1 MFRVGTSDPLAPLGM
16 TCCGFHFCE
25 TRRRMKAL
33 FVIGLII
40 VVLGILSFFV
50 PVPHTER
57 HGLDAGDIHVGVN
70 THHDEMLPPYVGVIL
85 IVVGGGLIVAGRRA
99 T

>member
-1 MFRVGTSDPLAPLGM
+1 
-16 TCCGFHFCE
+16 
-25 TRRRMKAL
+25 MKAL
-33 FVIGLII
+33 LIIGLVI

-57 HGLDAGDIHVGVN
+57 HGLDAGDIHVGVS

-85 IVVGGGLIVAGRRA
+85 IVVGGGLMVMGVKSRR
-99 T
+99 

>member
-1 MFRVGTSDPLAPLGM
+1 VKVLLI
-16 TCCGFHFCE
+16 
-25 TRRRMKAL
+25 
-33 FVIGLII
+33 IGLVI

-50 PVPHTER
+50 PVPHTEH

-85 IVVGGGLIVAGRRA
+85 IVVGGGLMVVGGRKRV
-99 T
+99 

>member
-1 MFRVGTSDPLAPLGM
+1 
-16 TCCGFHFCE
+16 
-25 TRRRMKAL
+25 MKSL
-33 FVIGLII
+33 LVIGLVI

-70 THHDEMLPPYVGVIL
+70 THHDDMLPPYVGVIL
-85 IVVGGGLIVAGRRA
+85 IVVGGGLMVASRKRA
-99 T
+99 